1 MPSSHK
7 LLLLNS
13 NRPQEQGFILAVVV
27 IVGLILAAG
36 AMASRPDPH
45 RACWAPFA
53 SSRAERLARSL
64 KREPIGWWNGST
76 ANMPTC

>member
-36 AMASRPDPH
+36 AMAMM
-45 RACWAPFA
+45 
-53 SSRAERLARSL
+53 ARSTSGL
-64 KREPIGWWNGST
+64 LGLHSPAAEPRGSRDR
-76 ANMPTC
+76 

>member
-36 AMASRPDPH
+36 AMAMM
-45 RACWAPFA
+45 
-53 SSRAERLARSL
+53 ARSTSGL
-64 KREPIGWWNGST
+64 LGSIRQQQSREAREI
-76 ANMPTC
+76 AEA